1 MKSLT
6 EYIASRNQPYD
17 FRIKIAKIEPKGEIM
32 ERIKNALDAYE
43 LVSVTPAKSLPIQ
56 EHVEFPKW
64 GACECWQ
71 FEASVAYPTI
81 TTQIR
86 QLIVERA
93 GINPEWVCVY
103 GKQQADDNDAFEA
116 YGKDHEG
123 SLLLDSELKDVPG
136 GQDLVGDK
144 RKDSLLKELD
154 QASPKMVALESDAD
168 LVSMRSTERTRPAAT
183 TNQLPQGSKSPVGS
197 QQNKLPPVKGKNK

>member
-6 EYIASRNQPYD
+6 EYIAARNQPYD

-32 ERIKNALDAYE
+32 ERIKNALNAYE
-43 LVSVTPAKSLPIQ
+43 LVSVTAAKSLPIQ
-56 EHVEFPKW
+56 EHREFPKW

-81 TTQIR
+81 NTQIR

-116 YGKDHEG
+116 HGKDHTG
-123 SLLLDSELKDVPG
+123 SLLLDNELKDVPG
-136 GQDLVGDK
+136 AQDLVADK
-144 RKDSLLKELD
+144 RKDSLLRELEA
-154 QASPKMVALESDAD
+154 QSPKLTALKSNEELVKEQALEK
-168 LVSMRSTERTRPAAT
+168 TKAAQT
-183 TNQLPQGSKSPVGS
+183 TNQLPQGTKSPVGS
-197 QQNKLPPVKGKNK
+197 QQNKLPPIKGKK

>member
-17 FRIKIAKIEPKGEIM
+17 FRIKLAKIEPKGEIM

-56 EHVEFPKW
+56 EHREFPKW

-86 QLIVERA
+86 QLIIERA

-103 GKQQADDNDAFEA
+103 GKQQAEDNDAFEA

-123 SLLLDSELKDVPG
+123 ALLLDDKLQDVAG
-136 GQDLVGDK
+136 AQDLVADK
-144 RKDSLLKELD
+144 RKDSMLKELD
-154 QASPKMVALESDAD
+154 SQRPKRDAYATPLSD
-168 LVSMRSTERTRPAAT
+168 VKQIPEKTKPAAT
-183 TNQLPQGSKSPVGS
+183 TNQLPQGTKSPVGS

>member
-17 FRIKIAKIEPKGEIM
+17 FRIKLAKIEPKGEIM
-32 ERIKNALDAYE
+32 ERIKNALDSFE
-43 LVSVTPAKSLPIQ
+43 LVSVTPAKSLPVQ
-56 EHVEFPKW
+56 EHREFPKW

-71 FEASVAYPTI
+71 FEATVAYPTI
-81 TTQIR
+81 NTQIR

-123 SLLLDSELKDVPG
+123 ALLLDDKLQDVAG
-136 GQDLVGDK
+136 AQDLVGDK
-144 RKDSLLKELD
+144 RKDSMLKELD
-154 QASPKMVALESDAD
+154 AQSPKLTGFKDPKLTSQQSSEK
-168 LVSMRSTERTRPAAT
+168 TPAAKT
-183 TNQLPQGSKSPVGS
+183 TNALPQGTKSPVGS
-197 QQNKLPPVKGKNK
+197 QQNKLPQVKGKNK